1 MKILNTVTEVREYI
15 KEQKKK
21 GLSIGLVPTMGYLHD
36 GHLSLI
42 KKSTEKNDI
51 TVISIFVNPTQF
63 SPNEDLDKYPR
74 DFERDS
80 KIAMENGVD
89 VLFYPSVSELYPK
102 NFQTYVTIENLSKHL
117 CGKSRPTHFRGVTT
131 IVSKLFNIVTPDNA
145 YFGQKDA
152 QQYFVLKRM
161 VEDLN
166 FDIHLV
172 MCPIIR
178 EKDGLA
184 LSSRNVYLNQEERR
198 QALCLNQSLKK
209 AKELVVKGEKY
220 ADIIADYI
228 KETIEKNDLA
238 NIDYIEVVD
247 TETLESVQKI
257 EGRILIALAVKFGNT
272 RLIDNIIIE

>member
-21 GLSIGLVPTMGYLHD
+21 GLSIGLVPTMGYLHE

-80 KIAMENGVD
+80 KVAMENGVD
-89 VLFYPSVSELYPK
+89 VLFYPSVSELYPE
-102 NFQTYVTIENLSKHL
+102 NFQTYITVENLSKHL

-131 IVSKLFNIVTPDNA
+131 IVSKLFHIVTPDNA

-152 QQYFVLKRM
+152 QQYFVLRRM
-161 VEDLN
+161 VQDLN
-166 FDIHLV
+166 FDINLV

-184 LSSRNVYLNQEERR
+184 MSSRNVYLNKEERR
-198 QALCLNQSLKK
+198 QALCLNQSLKE
-209 AKELVVKGEKY
+209 AEEIVAKGEKD
-220 ADIIADYI
+220 AKIIADFI